1 MLRWGWRVNNA
12 EQRFRKA
19 GLRGNRYSIQR
30 RLGFGFLLFA
40 PELEHEYL
48 ASLYPQTRL
57 RIRAMSVLGAIGVLV
72 FLGIDRFLGDS
83 LMIAPAAWLLG
94 LGGIP
99 AIMAAFVASFRTRFT
114 EPLRLMILGSFVGY
128 GLILTTSIL
137 WSRITHPAMPYEAL
151 IVLTFA
157 DYLLSG
163 LSLYQAV
170 AAGLV
175 LLAGHTVGGWLL
187 GVQSPTLPYEVFYLA
202 LANIIGFIGAYALE
216 YQSRLSFL
224 ASNELRLLSMHDG
237 LTGLLNRRTFRRHL
251 HRAWKQARRDGK
263 SLGLIRLDVD
273 NFKQL
278 NDEHSHDL
286 GDRVLRT
293 LAHSLRSL
301 ARRPLDALGRVG
313 GDEFE
318 GVWYDVDRDWFMALG
333 DSLREQWSRDLK
345 DAGLDLPAVTISGSA
360 TLVLP
365 DRHGAVTDLLRQV
378 DQGLHEAKRSG
389 RNMIIYC
396 GG

>member
-1 MLRWGWRVNNA
+1 MLSWGWRVNNA
-12 EQRFRKA
+12 EQRFRNA

-40 PELEHEYL
+40 PELEREYL
-48 ASLYPQTRL
+48 ESLFPQTRM
-57 RIRAMSVLGAIGVLV
+57 RIRAMSALGAIGVLV

-94 LGGIP
+94 VGGIP
-99 AIMAAFVASFRTRFT
+99 AILAAFVASFHARLT
-114 EPLRLMILGSFVGY
+114 EPLRLMILGSFVSY
-128 GLILTTSIL
+128 GLILSISIL

-170 AAGLV
+170 AAGLM

-187 GVQSPTLPYEVFYLA
+187 GVQSPALPYEMFYLA

-263 SLGLIRLDVD
+263 TLGLMRLDVD

-293 LAHSLRSL
+293 LAQSLRSL

-318 GVWYDVDRDWFMALG
+318 GVWYDVDRDWFLALG
-333 DSLREQWSRDLK
+333 DNLREQLSRDLK
-345 DAGLDLPAVTISGSA
+345 DAGLDLPVVTISGSA

-365 DRHGAVTDLLRQV
+365 DRHGAVTDLLKQV

-389 RNMIIYC
+389 RNLIIYC
-396 GG
+396 G